1 MTTSSYHP
9 NVRKVI
15 WSNSLNEWWFVK
27 VQSIYLIFSL
37 SSEDTNGTSNNQQS
51 DENEFDDDEDGV
63 MPEADQELY
72 EESIPSNGDSN
83 EQQQKARLNNYSLV
97 YDPFS
102 RKVEHSNHSNHTNH
116 SNHDQ
121 LFKQYL
127 EDLKNP
133 TMLFL
138 KSLIPSLS
146 KYTDEQLNVV
156 KYRLMGV
163 LIEADKEFKEQ
174 S

>member
-1 MTTSSYHP
+1 
-9 NVRKVI
+9 
-15 WSNSLNEWWFVK
+15 
-27 VQSIYLIFSL
+27 
-37 SSEDTNGTSNNQQS
+37 
-51 DENEFDDDEDGV
+51 

>member
-1 MTTSSYHP
+1 MNILKSSI
-9 NVRKVI
+9 K
-15 WSNSLNEWWFVK
+15 SNRSFR
-27 VQSIYLIFSL
+27 
-37 SSEDTNGTSNNQQS
+37 SSADTNGNSSNQQS
-51 DENEFDDDEDGV
+51 NENEFEEDDDDV

-72 EESIPSNGDSN
+72 EESILSNGNCSNDQQHSN
-83 EQQQKARLNNYSLV
+83 EQQPKARVNNYGLV

-102 RKVEHSNHSNHTNH
+102 RKVDHSNQ
-116 SNHDQ
+116 DQ

-138 KSLIPSLS
+138 KSLLPSLS

-156 KYRLMGV
+156 KYRLMGI
-163 LIEADKEFKEQ
+163 LIEADKEFKGQ